1 MRRSAAIVYCRLYG
15 NISEMAIY
23 GNYHHEEVKQYGSKV
38 MKKVFVS

>member
-1 MRRSAAIVYCRLYG
+1 MRRSASIVYWSLYG

-38 MKKVFVS
+38 KKKVFVS